1 MRLRFLLSLLGAL
14 IVCASMTAA
23 AWPALAL
30 GEGGGP
36 LQIYFI
42 DVEGGQS
49 TLIVTSD
56 RRAVLIDAGW
66 SQANH
71 RDADRIQAAAR
82 DAQITA
88 LDYLILTHFHEDHA
102 GGVAEIARRLPVK
115 TFVDYGA
122 PIEQGTFTQAPFMT
136 YSGARAQGQQ
146 LHPKPGERL
155 SLGDVEIEVVSAG
168 GEVTKRPLQGVT
180 SKLTSGCAPVTRGAA
195 DEGEN
200 PRSLGVRLRF
210 GRFSF
215 LDLGD
220 LSGANLVALVCPD
233 NLLGHSDVYLVPHH
247 GNADTAIVPLI
258 TAVSPRI
265 AILNNGVTKGGDPSA
280 MAALKAAGVGE
291 VWQLHRSVA
300 AGSSNAPD
308 NFIANVTD
316 TPDAAAW
323 LKVTADS
330 DGSFSVT
337 NGRTGETKA
346 YR

>member
-1 MRLRFLLSLLGAL
+1 MHLRSLLAL
-14 IVCASMTAA
+14 LAALVVSASLMAA
-23 AWPALAL
+23 
-30 GEGGGP
+30 EP

-49 TLIVTSD
+49 TLIVTPE
-56 RRAVLIDAGW
+56 RRAILIDAGW
-66 SQANH
+66 SAANN

-82 DAQITA
+82 DAKITA

-122 PIEQGTFTQAPFMT
+122 PMEQGTFAQNPFKT
-136 YSGARAQGQQ
+136 YSEARTGGQQ
-146 LHPKPGERL
+146 LHPKPGERI
-155 SLGDVEIEVVSAG
+155 SLGDVELEVVSAG
-168 GEVTKRPLQGVT
+168 GEVTKRALQGVT
-180 SKLTSGCAPVTRGAA
+180 SKPTSGCAPVTRGAA

-220 LSGANLVALVCPD
+220 LSGANLLALVCPD

-247 GNADTAIVPLI
+247 GNADTAYVSVI
-258 TAVSPRI
+258 TAVSPRV
-265 AILNNGVTKGGDPSA
+265 AILNNGVNKGGDPKA
-280 MAALKAAGVGE
+280 LTALKEANISE
-291 VWQLHRSVA
+291 VWQLHRSRP
-300 AGSSNAPD
+300 AGTSNMPD

-330 DGSFSVT
+330 DGTFSVT
-337 NGRTGETKA
+337 NARTGETKP

>member
-1 MRLRFLLSLLGAL
+1 MHRSLLALAGAL
-14 IVCASMTAA
+14 VVSASVLAA
-23 AWPALAL
+23 
-30 GEGGGP
+30 GP

-49 TLIVTSD
+49 TLIVTPE
-56 RRAVLIDAGW
+56 RRAILIDAGW
-66 SQANH
+66 SGSNN

-102 GGVAEIARRLPVK
+102 GGVAEIARRLPVN

-122 PIEQGTFTQAPFMT
+122 PTESGTFAQTPFTT
-136 YSGARAQGQQ
+136 YSDARARGQQ
-146 LHPKPGERL
+146 LHPKPGDRL
-155 SLGDVEIEVVSAG
+155 SLGDVDLEVVSAG
-168 GEVTKRPLQGVT
+168 GDVTKRPLQDIT
-180 SKLTSGCAPVTRGAA
+180 SRPTNGCAPVTRGAA

-215 LDLGD
+215 LNLGD
-220 LSGANLVALVCPD
+220 LSGANLLALVCPD

-247 GNADTAIVPLI
+247 GNADTAFVSVI

-265 AILNNGVTKGGDPSA
+265 AILNNGVAKGGDPRA
-280 MAALKAAGVGE
+280 LAALKDAGITD
-291 VWQLHRSVA
+291 VWQLHRSRP
-300 AGSSNAPD
+300 AGNSNAPD
-308 NFIANVTD
+308 SFIANLTD
-316 TPDAAAW
+316 APDAAAW

-330 DGSFSVT
+330 DGTFIVT
-337 NGRTGETKA
+337 NGRTGGAKP
-346 YR
+346 YH